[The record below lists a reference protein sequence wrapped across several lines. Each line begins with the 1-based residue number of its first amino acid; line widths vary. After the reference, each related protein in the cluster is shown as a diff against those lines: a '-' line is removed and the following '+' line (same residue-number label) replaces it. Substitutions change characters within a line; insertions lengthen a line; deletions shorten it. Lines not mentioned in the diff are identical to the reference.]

1 MAGKG
6 VLGLPPLSWR
16 AVGLTGKMGR
26 WALTQ
31 NSRRCQVGKG
41 ERVQTK
47 ESRRGGGIHR
57 NPDNTRDSPESQEEP
72 PKRGAGE
79 FHQLGCAPTWPYEV
93 AGRPEIPPKAGYQ
106 ICKTKQ
112 MCRQSC
118 GCRQNH
124 PGRDEPQIPSDNG
137 GVDAERNCT
146 RLEKLLFGGELE
158 AHVAVLAAGEGER
171 KQAEPPS
178 TGRAEKSPHPHKR
191 PKDEEDPEK
200 RQEKPPGEGDSKKL
214 ADLNARVEYV
224 PVCCSCS
231 RHGAEALKHPGEVF
245 VTSSFAVRPLRR
257 GSSTNLGICLMA
269 NRAGSVTSTKGR
281 LCGHLVCPNCTVL
294 KNDQLMRPCCLARLE
309 AQGAAKGGAGPL
321 PPKQRSPSPA
331 HVDSPEPRR
340 SLSRDSRGD
349 SDRRSMR
356 EGASPRRERAPEP
369 AYPPSGK
376 RTQHP
381 DHSGDER
388 RPAKRA
394 RQEICVIKGCDRDAR
409 EDRNTCCEVCS
420 RTGGQRHSRY
430 CDSRHGL
437 GPPPRDRDDDDDDF
451 YDHDDDEEEDKG
463 RGKKG
468 KGKGKKGH
476 WKWVDKRSGKAARD
490 RDRWNAWNK
499 AGRQKKGVWSV
510 SLFNAALKMGQAPNT
525 RKSTASRLTTWDR
538 AMEELER
545 KEILEESRDRIH
557 MTPNRL
563 KAGVAYLKA
572 RGYRSAE
579 LYMSAALKRHR
590 GLFGQDP
597 MLGEAAKEAVR
608 VARRGRGPPAG
619 KQPVPVPAPHAP
631 LYEAILTGIWFLL
644 RADELV
650 NLNVGD
656 AWRRQGGPRVQV
668 ALVIRQSKTDQE
680 AQGELVTRDCTCS
693 ESPNDRCPA
702 HVIWDQVTDRLIT
715 GKRLGADMSQAPL
728 FVGPT
733 GDRLSKGRGGGSSEG
748 GGLSCRGASPMQR
761 AEPLR
766 DAFDACGWGPP
777 CFLCKRGRRNGQ
789 SIGEVEDN
797 SGDDGLP
804 EGHAGYQSSKRH
816 CTHGADHGRR

>member
-1 MAGKG
+1 
-6 VLGLPPLSWR
+6 
-16 AVGLTGKMGR
+16 
-26 WALTQ
+26 
-31 NSRRCQVGKG
+31 
-41 ERVQTK
+41 
-47 ESRRGGGIHR
+47 
-57 NPDNTRDSPESQEEP
+57 
-72 PKRGAGE
+72 
-79 FHQLGCAPTWPYEV
+79 
-93 AGRPEIPPKAGYQ
+93 
-106 ICKTKQ
+106 
-112 MCRQSC
+112 
-118 GCRQNH
+118 
-124 PGRDEPQIPSDNG
+124 
-137 GVDAERNCT
+137 
-146 RLEKLLFGGELE
+146 
-158 AHVAVLAAGEGER
+158 
-171 KQAEPPS
+171 
-178 TGRAEKSPHPHKR
+178 
-191 PKDEEDPEK
+191 
-200 RQEKPPGEGDSKKL
+200 
-214 ADLNARVEYV
+214 
-224 PVCCSCS
+224 
-231 RHGAEALKHPGEVF
+231 
-245 VTSSFAVRPLRR
+245 
-257 GSSTNLGICLMA
+257 
-269 NRAGSVTSTKGR
+269 
-281 LCGHLVCPNCTVL
+281 
-294 KNDQLMRPCCLARLE
+294 
-309 AQGAAKGGAGPL
+309 
-321 PPKQRSPSPA
+321 
-331 HVDSPEPRR
+331 
-340 SLSRDSRGD
+340 
-349 SDRRSMR
+349 
-356 EGASPRRERAPEP
+356 
-369 AYPPSGK
+369 
-376 RTQHP
+376 
-381 DHSGDER
+381 
-388 RPAKRA
+388 
-394 RQEICVIKGCDRDAR
+394 
-409 EDRNTCCEVCS
+409 
-420 RTGGQRHSRY
+420 
-430 CDSRHGL
+430 
-437 GPPPRDRDDDDDDF
+437 
-451 YDHDDDEEEDKG
+451 
-463 RGKKG
+463 
-468 KGKGKKGH
+468 
-476 WKWVDKRSGKAARD
+476 
-490 RDRWNAWNK
+490 
-499 AGRQKKGVWSV
+499 
-510 SLFNAALKMGQAPNT
+510 
-525 RKSTASRLTTWDR
+525 
-538 AMEELER
+538 MEELER